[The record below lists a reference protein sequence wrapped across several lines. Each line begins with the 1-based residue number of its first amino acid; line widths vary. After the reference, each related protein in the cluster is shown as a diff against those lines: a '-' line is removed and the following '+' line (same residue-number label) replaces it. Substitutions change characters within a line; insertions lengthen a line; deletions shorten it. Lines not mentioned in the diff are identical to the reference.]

1 MNTASAIAKYVAHH
15 RCLGKRFINESA
27 ILTAFSKS
35 VDNLPLSDIR
45 PDMVSRFLNRVGMSD
60 DAVRKKH
67 RTLSRFFRFAVTR
80 KLLRTSPIPRCT
92 RRGGSSSY
100 APYIYTEAELKR
112 LLETVPAATG
122 PRSDIDA
129 DTLRTFLLLLY
140 GAALRRGEAR
150 RLKLE
155 DIDVPQSLLHIRG
168 TKFFKTRIVP
178 VSASLAPVLRTF
190 LAKRRRRH
198 PVHAESRLFCKR
210 NGAPLSDS
218 AINAAFRRLRKIA
231 GIRRD
236 GGGRNQPRLHDLRH
250 SSAVHR
256 VTAWYRCGANLNDLL
271 PKLATFLGHKGLSG
285 TQRYLTMTQ
294 ELLTEAGLRFEAFAQ
309 GGRHA

>member
-1 MNTASAIAKYVAHH
+1 MNTANTIVKYVAHQ
-15 RCLGKRFINESA
+15 RSLGKRFMNESA

-35 VDNLPLSDIR
+35 VGNLLLSDIR
-45 PDMVSRFLNRVGMSD
+45 SDMVIRFLNRAGVSD
-60 DAVRKKH
+60 ETVRKKH
-67 RTLSRFFRFAVTR
+67 CTLSRFFGFAVAR
-80 KLLRTSPIPRCT
+80 KLLRTSPMPRCT
-92 RRGGSSSY
+92 RKVGSSSY
-100 APYIYTEAELKR
+100 APYIYTKAELKR
-112 LLETVPAATG
+112 LLEAVPAATG

-129 DTLRTFLLLLY
+129 DTLHTFLLILY

-155 DIDVPQSLLHIRG
+155 DIDVPQSLLHVRG
-168 TKFFKTRIVP
+168 TKFFKTRVVP
-178 VSASLAPVLRTF
+178 VSTSLAPVLRTF

-198 PVHAESRLFCKR
+198 PVHAESGLFCKR
-210 NGAPLSDS
+210 NGAALSDS
-218 AINAAFRRLRKIA
+218 AISAAFRRLRTIA

-236 GGGRNQPRLHDLRH
+236 GGSRNQPRLHDLRH

-256 VTAWYRCGANLNDLL
+256 VTAWYRCGADLNDLL
-271 PKLATFLGHKGLSG
+271 PKLATFLGHKGLSE

>member
-1 MNTASAIAKYVAHH
+1 MNTASAIARYVAHH

-27 ILTAFSKS
+27 ILTAFRKS

-45 PDMVSRFLNRVGMSD
+45 SDMLSRFLNRVGMSD

-80 KLLRTSPIPRCT
+80 KLLRTSPMPRCI
-92 RRGGSSSY
+92 RKGGSSSY

-112 LLETVPAATG
+112 LLEAVPAATG

-178 VSASLAPVLRTF
+178 VSTSLAPVLRRF
-190 LAKRRRRH
+190 LAKRRKRH

-210 NGAPLSDS
+210 NGAALSES
-218 AINAAFRRLRKIA
+218 VINAAFRRLRKIA

-236 GGGRNQPRLHDLRH
+236 GGARNQPRLHDLRH

-256 VTAWYRCGANLNDLL
+256 VTAWYRCGADLNDLL